1 MKRVE
6 VRIRDEGGE
15 VISEQQVE
23 LDTRGGRF
31 VDIERGVEA
40 LKHQLLPQL
49 EHDLLEREQARFVE
63 AAKKG
68 GPIG

>member
-40 LKHQLLPQL
+40 LKHQLLPQ
-49 EHDLLEREQARFVE
+49 
-63 AAKKG
+63 
-68 GPIG
+68 